1 MVQHVLSRGNDRKRI
16 FQKRE
21 DYWAFLRLM
30 AEAQPRFGLCVLAYC
45 LMPNHFHLVVLPHSD
60 VAISEYMHW
69 LLTTHVRRYHRHYG
83 TTGNGHLYQDRFKN
97 LFVQPGAHLLRVLR
111 YVEAN
116 AVRASLVLRAE
127 DWTWSSLKSNRQSSR
142 PVLSASPTERPEGWI
157 DYVNEAIGLED
168 LFALRRAVARDAP
181 YGDTEWVDQTARK
194 HGLQSTLRAPGRP
207 KAEIGTVPILV

>member
-30 AEAQPRFGLCVLAYC
+30 AEAQVRFGLSVLAYC

-60 VAISEYMHW
+60 VAISEYIHW

-97 LFVQPGAHLLRVLR
+97 FLVQPGAHLLRVLR

-127 DWTWSSLKSNRQSSR
+127 DWTWSSLKSNRQDFR

-157 DYVNEAIGLED
+157 DYVNEAIELED

-181 YGDTEWVDQTARK
+181 YGDTEWVDQTAREY
-194 HGLQSTLRAPGRP
+194 GLQSTVRTPGRP
-207 KAEIGTVPILV
+207 KAEMGTGPVLV